1 LKKRPFLFREHMK
14 FVTYNG
20 KIESLSLLKGASA
33 QFMKLAEQGFRG
45 DFPNHPYAQKG
56 RLGFMLFD
64 RVIDLEV
71 AVHKYAMQRDEQ
83 NRDRFPSEIIT
94 FLAMGDEVLAKAKE
108 VYEWCSKKSLEE
120 LEKLNMVVPADKELL
135 APVPRPTSMRDG
147 YAFRQHVEAARR
159 NRGVEMIA
167 EFDEFPVFYFTN
179 HQAVIG
185 PGPMAVMPEHLKKLD
200 FELEACIVIGKEGRN
215 IKAENADEH
224 IFGYMVMNDWSA
236 RYLQME
242 EMKLSL
248 GPAKGKDFATA
259 IGPYL
264 VTKDEL
270 ESRRIPS
277 EKGDRYDLTMTC
289 KVGDTEVSR
298 GNLKDMTWTF
308 AQIIERASYGVTLYP
323 GDVIGSG
330 TVGTGCLLE
339 LNGSKVYDNWW
350 LKIGDKVTCSIDMLG
365 DLTNEVV
372 EMK

>member
-1 LKKRPFLFREHMK
+1 MK
-14 FVTYNG
+14 LVTYKG
-20 KIESLSLLKGASA
+20 PAPQEPDPSSAKAQVLKMGEAFFRSID
-33 QFMKLAEQGFRG
+33 KNIHHPLA
-45 DFPNHPYAQKG
+45 PIG
-56 RLGFMLFD
+56 RLGFFINGI
-64 RVIDLEV
+64 VIDAE
-71 AVHKYAMQRDEQ
+71 AASMKYVMRSDDKQLLRPTL
-83 NRDRFPSEIIT
+83 PSDIIT
-94 FLAMGDEVLAKAKE
+94 FLALGDTSIKLATE
-108 VYEWCSKKSLEE
+108 VYDWCSKRSLEE
-120 LEKLNMVVPADKELL
+120 LNAGFIIAWKIADIDKLL

-159 NRGVEMIA
+159 NRGVEMIP

-185 PGPMAVMPEHLKKLD
+185 PGQMQVMPEHLKKLD
-200 FELEACIVIGKEGRN
+200 FELEAAIVIGKEGRN
-215 IKAENADEH
+215 IKAEDADEY
-224 IFGYMVMNDWSA
+224 IFGYTIMNDWSA

-264 VTKDEL
+264 ITRDEL
-270 ESRRIPS
+270 ASRRIPGP
-277 EKGDRYDLTMTC
+277 KGERYDLTMTC
-289 KVGDTEVSR
+289 RIRNEEVSR

-339 LNGSKVYDNWW
+339 LNGSKVFDNRWIN
-350 LKIGDKVTCSIDMLG
+350 IGDEVTCSIEMLG
-365 DLTNEVV
+365 DLTNNVV
-372 EMK
+372 AAK